1 MKSITEILGG
11 MQILLGISFDIQTGF
26 EEYLT
31 EEQRTFLAM
40 LRVIEEHVNAPQ
52 ETGSGFGR
60 PAYDLQPFIRS
71 FLAKSFFRLISM
83 DDMRKRL
90 IADPNLRRI
99 CGFRT
104 VPSLATFSRRMDMLS
119 KSSVMEQ
126 SLEALVREYYA
137 GRLVGNLSRDATAIA
152 AREKPCNKKSDVA
165 VVRRK
170 KYRRGRPRKG
180 EERPPKALP
189 VIAQQTTM
197 SLEEA
202 LKTLDTRCSW
212 GCKKN
217 SQGNVS
223 YWKGYKVHLD
233 VTDAGMPISAV
244 VTGAS
249 VHDSQV
255 AIPLEKMT
263 ETRVTHLYAL
273 MDAAYDSDVIDSFI
287 RQRGRVA
294 IIDHNKRRNATRP
307 GFDPATQH
315 RYAIRTTVERAN
327 SHLKD
332 WLLTA
337 PYFVRGIK
345 KVTFQVMCG
354 VLNLA
359 AIKILQCFIAPSLA
373 KSA

>member
-40 LRVIEEHVNAPQ
+40 LRVIEAHVSSPQ

-71 FLAKSFFRLISM
+71 FLAKSFFRLLSM

-99 CGFRT
+99 CGFTT
-104 VPSLATFSRRMDMLS
+104 VPSLATFSRRMEMLS
-119 KSSVMEQ
+119 QSPVMEK
-126 SLEALVREYYA
+126 SLEVMIRECYA
-137 GRLVGNLSRDATAIA
+137 ERLVGDLSRDSTAIA
-152 AREKPCNKKSDVA
+152 ARGKPCNKKSDVA
-165 VVRRK
+165 LLK
-170 KYRRGRPRKG
+170 KTKYRRGRPRKG

-202 LKTLDTRCSW
+202 LNTLDMRCSW

-217 SQGNVS
+217 SQGNLT

-233 VTDAGMPISAV
+233 VTECGIPVSVV
-244 VTGAS
+244 VTGAG

-255 AIPLEKMT
+255 AIPLERMT
-263 ETRVTHLYAL
+263 EKRVTHLYSL
-273 MDAAYDSDVIDSFI
+273 MDAAYDSEVIDSFI

-294 IIDHNKRRNATRP
+294 IIDHNKRRNDMRP
-307 GFDPATQH
+307 GFDPATQR
-315 RYAIRTTVERAN
+315 RYSIRTTVERAN

-332 WLLTA
+332 WLLSS

-354 VLNLA
+354 VLSLA

>member
-11 MQILLGISFDIQTGF
+11 MQILLGISFDIQKGF

-31 EEQRTFLAM
+31 EDQRTFLSI
-40 LRVIEEHVNAPQ
+40 LRVVEAHMNAPQ
-52 ETGSGFGR
+52 QTGSRFGR
-60 PAYDLQPFIRS
+60 PAYDLQSFLRA
-71 FLAKSFFRLISM
+71 FLAKSFFRLLSM
-83 DDMRKRL
+83 DDLRKRL
-90 IADPNLRRI
+90 HSDPNLRRI
-99 CGFRT
+99 CGFT
-104 VPSLATFSRRMDMLS
+104 SVPSLATFSRRMDMLS
-119 KSSVMEQ
+119 QSSVMED
-126 SLEALVREYYA
+126 SLEALVQECYA
-137 GRLVGNLSRDATAIA
+137 ERLVGDLSRDSTAIA
-152 AREKPCNKKSDVA
+152 ARGTPCNKKSDVA
-165 VVRRK
+165 LPK
-170 KYRRGRPRKG
+170 KTKYRRGRPRKG

-202 LKTLDTRCSW
+202 LNTLDTRCSW

-217 SQGNVS
+217 SQGNIT

-233 VTDAGMPISAV
+233 VTDCGIPVSVV
-244 VTGAS
+244 VTGAG

-255 AIPLEKMT
+255 AIPLERMT
-263 ETRVTHLYAL
+263 ETRVTHLYSL
-273 MDAAYDSDVIDSFI
+273 MDAAYDSEVIDSFI

-294 IIDHNKRRNATRP
+294 IIDHNKRRKDTRP
-307 GFDPATQH
+307 GFDPATQR
-315 RYAIRTTVERAN
+315 RYAIRTTVERTN

-332 WLLTA
+332 WLLSS

-354 VLNLA
+354 VVSLA
-359 AIKILQCFIAPSLA
+359 AIKILQFFIAPSLT